1 MKFVKTILGSTVLSL
16 ASVGIA
22 NAAAVVC
29 GNASLGIRTTT
40 VDPGLVG
47 GTCYGGLTNLGDGA
61 LVTLL
66 NTQLG
71 LVVPTTT
78 VLIDRDVANNN
89 GGDLSITGTGTQ
101 AGNWSF
107 TSTLWNSYDRMFLYF
122 HFGDG
127 PDNPSTTSE
136 TDPDIFIVE
145 VAKAD
150 AAGTWAFSGQTGM
163 SNIALLAFDDG
174 TVPPGGGK
182 LPEPGT
188 ASIALLSLGIAGASS
203 AWRRRRNRS
212 A

>member
-1 MKFVKTILGSTVLSL
+1 MKLIRTILCSTVLSI
-16 ASVGIA
+16 AGIGAA
-22 NAAAVVC
+22 NAAPVIC
-29 GNASLGIRTTT
+29 GNAALGIRTTT

-61 LVTLL
+61 LVSLL

-71 LVVPTTT
+71 LVAPTTT
-78 VLIDRDVANNN
+78 VLIDRDAANSN
-89 GGDLSITGTGTQ
+89 GSDLNITGVGGQT
-101 AGNWSF
+101 GNWSF

-145 VAKAD
+145 LAKAD
-150 AAGTWAFSGQTGM
+150 AAGSWTFSGRTGM
-163 SNIALLAFDDG
+163 SNIALLGFDDG

-188 ASIALLSLGIAGASS
+188 ASIALLSLGIAGATS